1 MMNKR
6 ALLAGLI
13 LIAFSAFAHTALAQR
28 EAGHVDV
35 VTVHGVIDA
44 ITAQYIGRGIDT
56 AIDDGAECLI
66 IQLDTPGGLE
76 SSMRAIVRR
85 MLTSLVP
92 VVVYVSPTGA
102 RAGSAGVFITVA
114 AHIAAM
120 APGTNI
126 GAAHPVGSEGDLPPT
141 VAEKATNDAVAF
153 IRNVAESR
161 GHNPDWAEDAVR
173 KSVSI
178 TEKEALEKKVIDLIA
193 NDLRDLLDS
202 IDGRKVE
209 LTGRTVTLKTKGA
222 SIRRLDMNLQ
232 ENLLHALVDPTIA
245 YLLLTIGIWA
255 LIAEF
260 NNPGAILPGV
270 TGAICLL
277 LAFIAFESLPLN
289 WGGVALIILAVV
301 LFIID
306 IKAPTHGVLTAG
318 GIIAFILG
326 SLILFSPFTPQPPTM
341 PRGGFTVPW
350 PWIATMTIFTVLVF
364 VFAIGAGIRAQRLR
378 PTGGIEDVIQAQGIA
393 TSDLTPYGTVQVK
406 SELWSAIAVGEHI
419 RKGEAVRVV
428 GAEGVRLKVDKA

>member
-1 MMNKR
+1 
-6 ALLAGLI
+6 
-13 LIAFSAFAHTALAQR
+13 
-28 EAGHVDV
+28 
-35 VTVHGVIDA
+35 
-44 ITAQYIGRGIDT
+44 
-56 AIDDGAECLI
+56 
-66 IQLDTPGGLE
+66 
-76 SSMRAIVRR
+76 
-85 MLTSLVP
+85 
-92 VVVYVSPTGA
+92 
-102 RAGSAGVFITVA
+102 
-114 AHIAAM
+114 M

-126 GAAHPVGSEGDLPPT
+126 GAAHPVSSEGELPPT

-153 IRNVAESR
+153 IRNVAERR

-173 KSVSI
+173 RSVSI
-178 TEKEALEKKVIDLIA
+178 TEKEALEKKVIDLVA

-202 IDGRKVE
+202 IDGRQVMV
-209 LTGRTVTLKTKGA
+209 TGGTVTLETRGA
-222 SIRRLDMNLQ
+222 SINRLDMNIQ
-232 ENLLHALVDPTIA
+232 ENLLHTLVDPTIA

-270 TGAICLL
+270 TGAIFLL

-301 LFIID
+301 LFILD

-326 SLILFSPFTPQPPTM
+326 SLILFSPFTPQPPAM
-341 PRGGFTVPW
+341 PRGGLTVPW

-364 VFAIGAGIRAQRLR
+364 VFAIGVGIKAQRLR

-393 TSDLTPYGTVQVK
+393 TSDLAPYGTVQVK

-419 RKGEAVRVV
+419 RKGETVRVV
-428 GAEGVRLKVDKA
+428 GTEGVRLKVDKA